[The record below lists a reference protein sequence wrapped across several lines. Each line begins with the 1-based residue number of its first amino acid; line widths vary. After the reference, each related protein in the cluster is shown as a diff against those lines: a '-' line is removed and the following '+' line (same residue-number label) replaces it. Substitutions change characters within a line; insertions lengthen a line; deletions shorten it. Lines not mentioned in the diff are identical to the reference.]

1 MFPPLVDVLIRQAA
15 LLNAYLRS
23 AHTGSVVL
31 LAAALLLPFAQGGQ
45 LLSSVAR
52 SARATTSMTA
62 AATAE
67 PPHTVL
73 EAAREG
79 QRPTIKSPGAH
90 VFAASALGL
99 PVRLGSLEARP
110 EGVSRTLVP
119 EMTSPVL
126 ERRDLERG
134 PPFFL

>member
-1 MFPPLVDVLIRQAA
+1 VLPPLVDVLIRQAA

-31 LAAALLLPFAQGGQ
+31 LAAAVLLPFAQGGQ

-52 SARATTSMTA
+52 SARATTSMA
-62 AATAE
+62 SIPE
-67 PPHTVL
+67 RPQTVL

-79 QRPTIKSPGAH
+79 QGPTIKSPRAH
-90 VFAASALGL
+90 VFDASALGL

>member
-1 MFPPLVDVLIRQAA
+1 VDVLIRQAA
-15 LLNAYLRS
+15 LLNSYLRS

-45 LLSSVAR
+45 LLSSLAR

-62 AATAE
+62 TASVE
-67 PPHTVL
+67 RPCTVL
-73 EAAREG
+73 EAARDG
-79 QRPTIKSPGAH
+79 QRPTLKSPRAQ
-90 VFAASALGL
+90 VFSASTLGL

>member
-52 SARATTSMTA
+52 SARATTSLT
-62 AATAE
+62 ATAE
-67 PPHTVL
+67 RPHTVL

-79 QRPTIKSPGAH
+79 QRPTIKSPRAQ
-90 VFAASALGL
+90 VFGASALGL
-99 PVRLGSLEARP
+99 PVRLGSPEARP
-110 EGVSRTLVP
+110 EGVSRTPLP